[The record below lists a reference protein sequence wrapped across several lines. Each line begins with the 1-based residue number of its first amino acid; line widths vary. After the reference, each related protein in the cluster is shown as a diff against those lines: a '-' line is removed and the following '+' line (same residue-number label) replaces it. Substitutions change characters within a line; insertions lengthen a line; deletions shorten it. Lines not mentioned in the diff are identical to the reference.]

1 MKYNV
6 GNLYFAKCRHCIMDV
21 FNVMDENG
29 IVSPHPDYVDYY
41 TILLLKKGNYVD
53 VINKRV
59 KYIDVSQVDNPEE
72 YYNYEII
79 LEMQPLSELISI
91 EKNKLSIK
99 ECQLMESNIKN
110 EKCLKLKYGY
120 KGR

>member
-53 VINKRV
+53 VFNKKV
-59 KYIDVSQVDNPEE
+59 KYIDVSQVNNPEE
-72 YYNYEII
+72 YYDLGII
-79 LEMQPLSELISI
+79 LELYPLSEYVNI
-91 EKNKLSIK
+91 EKNRVSTN
-99 ECQLMESNIKN
+99 ECLLMETNIKN
-110 EKCLKLKYGY
+110 EKSLKMKYGY
-120 KGR
+120 KGM